1 MAAVRYIFLFL
12 LGLLGIWWLRRKFDA
27 GAARPRKDNPAAQPP
42 AEPERITACAQC
54 GLHVPES
61 EGVMDGEH
69 FYCSD
74 AHRRLGPRA

>member
-1 MAAVRYIFLFL
+1 MGKILLFL
-12 LGLLGIWWLRRKFDA
+12 LGILAIWFLRRKYDG
-27 GAARPRKDNPAAQPP
+27 GASRPRGGNPAPQPP

-61 EGVMDGEH
+61 EGVMEGGH

-74 AHRRLGPRA
+74 AHRQLGPRA